1 MLDNFGKAVRNIR
14 LSRDMLLYD
23 MAKDLDISSAM
34 LSGIECGRKPIP
46 DWFVPKLQEK
56 YGVSDLYTQTLLK
69 FMKERGE

>member
-1 MLDNFGKAVRNIR
+1 MLDNFGKTVRNIR

-56 YGVSDLYTQTLLK
+56 YGVSDLYIQTLLK

>member
-14 LSRDMLLYD
+14 LSRGMLLYD
-23 MAKDLDISSAM
+23 MAKDLDISPAM

-56 YGVSDLYTQTLLK
+56 YGVSDLYIQTLLK